1 MHHYYE
7 KGKLKSSGNSISEGI
22 GQGRITKNLAEAPV
36 DISYCIADQDALPL
50 IYDLMQHEGL
60 YLGGSTAINVAGA
73 VAMARELG
81 PDCTVVTI
89 LCDSGQ
95 RYQSKIWNPAFL
107 RSKNLP
113 VPGWLDAE

>member
-1 MHHYYE
+1 
-7 KGKLKSSGNSISEGI
+7 NSISEGI

-36 DISYCIADQDALPL
+36 DMSFCLTDQDALPL

-73 VAMARELG
+73 LAMAKELG
-81 PDCTVVTI
+81 PGHRIVTI

-95 RYQSKIWNPAFL
+95 RYQSKVWNPAFL

-113 VPGWLDAE
+113 VPSWLAS